1 MRREPCFREHAPGVA
16 TDCKSLPSLDQV
28 VTVEL
33 ERVGLLGKRSFVKD
47 SLAIILARCLEVIE
61 LEQPIGGGEEFRR
74 AQFLLHSVIGDL
86 DLAARDEAGIE
97 EACSL
102 RHRQEVIP
110 IERAAKA
117 LSVEFWIGPDTVG
130 KAPITIDIG
139 KVKLA
144 TRLL

>member
-47 SLAIILARCLEVIE
+47 SLAVILARCLEAIE

-74 AQFLLHSVIGDL
+74 AQFLLHLVIFEG
-86 DLAARDEAGIE
+86 RD
-97 EACSL
+97 
-102 RHRQEVIP
+102 Q
-110 IERAAKA
+110 
-117 LSVEFWIGPDTVG
+117 
-130 KAPITIDIG
+130 
-139 KVKLA
+139 
-144 TRLL
+144 RLLLSHTANQEGAGGWEGALPLRSASSSLVVSVPIWRIYYRFPVTCDGGRHELGPR